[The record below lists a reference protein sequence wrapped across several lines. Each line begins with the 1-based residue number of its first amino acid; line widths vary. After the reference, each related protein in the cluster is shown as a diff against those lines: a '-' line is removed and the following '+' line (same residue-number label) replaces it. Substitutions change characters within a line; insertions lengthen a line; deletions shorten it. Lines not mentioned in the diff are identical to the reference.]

1 MLIDIRLAHLLLV
14 TTLTLWHH
22 LSGAVNRNCMH
33 TVVWYGLYRYLPVLL
48 GIEAQYLTGINLY
61 GHIAY

>member
-1 MLIDIRLAHLLLV
+1 MLIDIQHAHLLL
-14 TTLTLWHH
+14 
-22 LSGAVNRNCMH
+22 CMH
-33 TVVWYGLYRYLPVLL
+33 TVVRYGLYRYLPVLL